1 MAQWQ
6 NASQDEN
13 TNFYS
18 QQGPESARL
27 QEQHLQQMELKQHGS
42 VAENQ
47 QQQQNESSVSEE
59 DNRNPLQQK
68 QSQDDRQQ
76 GQAEEKTL
84 SQISQTTGIQI
95 SEKNPVAMH
104 VPERTQNQV
113 GGPQY
118 PKMQKMSNQQAV
130 GAEQPG
136 NPMNRGKQV
145 PFALLLPALVPHLDK
160 DRAMQLH
167 TLYGKLKVGLLP
179 VTDPNILF
187 RGGYF

>member
-13 TNFYS
+13 TNFHT
-18 QQGPESARL
+18 QQGLESARL
-27 QEQHLQQMELKQHGS
+27 QEQHLQQMEQKQHGS

-59 DNRNPLQQK
+59 HNRNPLQQK

-76 GQAEEKTL
+76 GQVEEKTP
-84 SQISQTTGIQI
+84 SQVSQTTGIQI
-95 SEKNPVAMH
+95 CEKNPVAMH
-104 VPERTQNQV
+104 VPERIQNQV

-118 PKMQKMSNQQAV
+118 SKIQKMSNQQAI
-130 GAEQPG
+130 GAEQPS

-167 TLYGKLKVGLLP
+167 TLYGKLKVGL
-179 VTDPNILF
+179 
-187 RGGYF
+187 